1 MSYTGVQFSS
11 DGVYV
16 GPDVAKVVLKIFHQR
31 QLFRGDSRGDLALA
45 DKLADEC
52 GAGHPALLYGL
63 PQGGHFLHRELDR
76 NRIRPAFIRRLDGAA
91 ELGCD
96 LTFALERE
104 EASTSPLVLDIESLV
119 GQNGLTRLAFLR
131 VAFSMYGISRKDV
144 AEKLGLNYTGVNRW
158 FRVDDIAINYIFKI
172 ADCYGLKVRPII
184 KTKQTEAI

>member
-1 MSYTGVQFSS
+1 MEKTEKRLQFIESLLAVKGVS
-11 DGVYV
+11 
-16 GPDVAKVVLKIFHQR
+16 K
-31 QLFRGDSRGDLALA
+31 
-45 DKLADEC
+45 
-52 GAGHPALLYGL
+52 
-63 PQGGHFLHRELDR
+63 RELAR
-76 NRIRPAFIRRLDGAA
+76 RMGMSPQNLFIYFQRDDMRLSVAQAAAA

-104 EASTSPLVLDIESLV
+104 EASTSPLVMDIESLV